1 MSSETFSQWDSCLR
15 QLVVNGLLKSKL
27 ALQVVLN
34 AAQAMDLT
42 LPDNFCFGDAI
53 FLGQICFLR
62 ERFLFFQ

>member
-1 MSSETFSQWDSCLR
+1 M
-15 QLVVNGLLKSKL
+15 VNGLLKSKL